1 MNSARKII
9 LATCATSLILFANL
23 ALAEGDPER
32 GKVLANTCMGC
43 HGIKGYRNAYPSYRV
58 PMLGGQQEE
67 YLVLSLQG
75 YKNESRAHLTM
86 QAQAATLSDQDMRD
100 IASFLVS
107 QGDLETGSARSNGQI
122 TRGKEKA
129 VVCSACHGQN
139 GVSAA
144 PNWPTLAGQ
153 HEDYLVEVL
162 NQYKNGER
170 KDAVMAGQVVNL
182 TSDDME
188 DLAAYYAAQPGLFT
202 ADYTGK

>member
-1 MNSARKII
+1 MHFARNII
-9 LATCATSLILFANL
+9 LLTGLILCATFAE
-23 ALAEGDPER
+23 ADGDAEL
-32 GKVLANTCMGC
+32 GKVLADTCMGC

-86 QAQAATLSDQDMRD
+86 QAQAASLSDQDMRD
-100 IASFLVS
+100 IASYIVS
-107 QGDLETGSARSNGQI
+107 QGEVRSGSAKSNGQI

-129 VVCSACHGQN
+129 VVCSACHGQD
-139 GVSAA
+139 GISSA

-162 NQYKNGER
+162 NQYKSGER
-170 KDAVMAGQVVNL
+170 TDAVMAGQVVNL
-182 TSDDME
+182 SVE
-188 DLAAYYAAQPGLFT
+188 DFKDIAAYYAAQPGLFT
-202 ADYTGK
+202 ARYTGK

>member
-1 MNSARKII
+1 MHSARKT
-9 LATCATSLILFANL
+9 LLLTGLMLCATL
-23 ALAEGDPER
+23 AQADGDPVR
-32 GKVLANTCMGC
+32 GKLLADTCMGC

-67 YLVLSLQG
+67 YLVLSMQG

-86 QAQAATLSDQDMRD
+86 QAQAASLSEQDMRD

-107 QGDLETGSARSNGQI
+107 QGEVESGSAKSNGQI

-129 VVCSACHGQN
+129 VVCAACHGQN

-153 HEDYLVEVL
+153 HEDYLVQVL
-162 NQYKNGER
+162 KQYKNGER
-170 KDAVMAGQVVNL
+170 TDAVMAGQVVNL
-182 TSDDME
+182 SADDIK
-188 DLAAYYAAQPGLFT
+188 DLAAYFAAQPGLFT
-202 ADYTGK
+202 ASYTGE

>member
-1 MNSARKII
+1 MHSVRNII
-9 LATCATSLILFANL
+9 LLTGLVLVATFAQ
-23 ALAEGDPER
+23 ADGDAER
-32 GKVLANTCMGC
+32 GKLLADTCMGC

-86 QAQAATLSDQDMRD
+86 QAQAADLSEQDMRD

-107 QGDLETGSARSNGQI
+107 QGEVQSGSASSNGQI

-129 VVCSACHGQN
+129 AVCAACHGQD
-139 GVSAA
+139 GISSA

-182 TSDDME
+182 SAQDIK

-202 ADYTGK
+202 ASYTGR